1 MVPAY
6 LVPSRPERIPNTNDA
21 LLIGMKVWR
30 DTEMVGMRLR
40 PTTPAH
46 HTITRPFQ
54 RSCHV
59 DLPVKVAPYKE
70 GIDGPVF

>member
-40 PTTPAH
+40 PTTPASTSH
-46 HTITRPFQ
+46 
-54 RSCHV
+54 
-59 DLPVKVAPYKE
+59 KVTSVPTVMPCGLASE
-70 GIDGPVF
+70 SGPV

>member
-30 DTEMVGMRLR
+30 DTEVEEKDSKSRY
-40 PTTPAH
+40 
-46 HTITRPFQ
+46 
-54 RSCHV
+54 V
-59 DLPVKVAPYKE
+59 
-70 GIDGPVF
+70 